1 MLNRLP
7 WDLHTLPCC
16 SRMGDLRGYHSLSSV
31 TDWTSVKTQT
41 RTITVKDLVEE
52 EEVGGG
58 VAEAEVVEE
67 LVEEE
72 REEAV
77 QEVVEQEQLEEVGQE
92 PWLLEDQPRPRE
104 QAGAAPAQPPGPEVG

>member
-52 EEVGGG
+52 EVVVVG
-58 VAEAEVVEE
+58 VEE

-72 REEAV
+72 QEEAV

-92 PWLLEDQPRPRE
+92 P
-104 QAGAAPAQPPGPEVG
+104 

>member
-52 EEVGGG
+52 EEV
-58 VAEAEVVEE
+58 VWVAEVVEE

-72 REEAV
+72 QEEAV

-92 PWLLEDQPRPRE
+92 P
-104 QAGAAPAQPPGPEVG
+104 

>member
-52 EEVGGG
+52 EVVVG
-58 VAEAEVVEE
+58 VAEVVEE

-72 REEAV
+72 QEEAV
-77 QEVVEQEQLEEVGQE
+77 QEVVAQEQLEEVGQE
-92 PWLLEDQPRPRE
+92 P
-104 QAGAAPAQPPGPEVG
+104 

>member
-52 EEVGGG
+52 EVVVVG
-58 VAEAEVVEE
+58 VAEVVEE

-72 REEAV
+72 QEEAV

-92 PWLLEDQPRPRE
+92 L
-104 QAGAAPAQPPGPEVG
+104 